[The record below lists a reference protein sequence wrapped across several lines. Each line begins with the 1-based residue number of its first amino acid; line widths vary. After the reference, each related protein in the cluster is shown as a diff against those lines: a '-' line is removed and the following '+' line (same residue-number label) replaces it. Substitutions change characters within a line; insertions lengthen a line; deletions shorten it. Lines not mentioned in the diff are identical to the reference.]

1 MATIKSYTDV
11 EQSRKLAEILPL
23 ESADGFWEYH
33 DKWCSE
39 GDEWE
44 GYEDYPRAEPYSAF
58 RRKENEWKEDKSDI
72 PCWSLAALLNV
83 LPNEIITDKS
93 RFECHYQIDIRK
105 YDGGDNTT
113 LYQIAYGNSRGSSG
127 SWHDMINTGE
137 RENLIDACADM
148 IENLHKLKML

>member
-1 MATIKSYTDV
+1 MKSYTDI
-11 EQSRKLAEILPL
+11 EQSKKVAEILPL

-33 DKWCSE
+33 DKWYSE

-44 GYEDYPRAEPYSAF
+44 GYEDYPRAVPYLEYT
-58 RRKENEWKEDKSDI
+58 REENEWKEDKSDT
-72 PCWSLAALLNV
+72 PCWSLASLLAI
-83 LPNEIITDKS
+83 LPNEIITDN

-113 LYQIAYGNSRGSSG
+113 LYQIAYGNNRGSSG

-137 RENLIDACADM
+137 KESLIDCCVEM
-148 IENLHKLKML
+148 LLNLNELNLL